1 MTDELNNPGDL
12 LTGDDD
18 QVVRENV
25 RELRR
30 KGYPESEAT
39 AIALRKSREQAKPR
53 RSPPPTVKGQDIEL
67 LESDGQRVP
76 EIAAG
81 FLPSKSEGK
90 QKEGVLERIVNKTPF
105 GKAAKALKGEQ

>member
-1 MTDELNNPGDL
+1 MTDELDDPGDL
-12 LTGDDD
+12 MAGDDD

-25 RELRR
+25 RALRR

-39 AIALRKSREQAKPR
+39 AIALRKSREAAKPR

-81 FLPSKSEGK
+81 FLPPKGEGK
-90 QKEGVLERIVNKTPF
+90 KEGTLERLVNKTPF
-105 GKAAKALKGEQ
+105 GKAAKVLKGEQ